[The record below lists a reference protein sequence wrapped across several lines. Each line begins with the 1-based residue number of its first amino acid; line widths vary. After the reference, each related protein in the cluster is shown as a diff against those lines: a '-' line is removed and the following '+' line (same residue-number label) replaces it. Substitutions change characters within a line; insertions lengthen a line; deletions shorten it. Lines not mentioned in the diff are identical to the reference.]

1 MEIRDYLQWFFR
13 EPVYRIVLFILY
25 FVDTISNILRYTNCL
40 NDKKNFNAKKQE
52 ELAVIK
58 LNENGILDACKFD
71 DTSHIRNMNV
81 VLPDL
86 WNDWYIYGRLF
97 PSMFIQPSLARK
109 RMVEIVYN
117 NLKKNKILKNINT
130 ANKHFNNNDDGNDLE
145 FSVPPT
151 IFIVGMPRT
160 GSTFLHKILALDN
173 TTYSPKQWELKF
185 PITVESCIKT
195 QEQQEGKETKR
206 VSKKYKS
213 ARTSRILETNE
224 VNKWTYKMM
233 PRLSK
238 IHNVSAFDPD
248 ECVIGFVDCAF
259 PEYYLWGC
267 RNMQNAYK
275 YYLQSDM
282 KEQYMNYKK
291 QLVVSLHDASTSDSR
306 QVLDETTHLVLKS
319 PHHTCK
325 LKTISNVF
333 PNSIFVWLHRPLE
346 NVVAS
351 TCSMNETLNDY
362 SDVKYEAREA
372 LGRRTLNRLA
382 EVMQIGMKERD
393 EILRDNKS
401 NSKFV
406 DIYYSDLI
414 KDPIKVVQNLY
425 KKCGKKKCSKEYIE
439 QLKTYLKDDAERRK
453 QRASSKRS
461 SNSDS
466 AHIKSHKYSLHDF
479 SITHDDVDNAFESY
493 LKKFNV

>member
-1 MEIRDYLQWFFR
+1 MTISEYSQWFFR

-25 FVDTISNILRYTNCL
+25 FIDVISNVLRYTNCL
-40 NDKKNFNAKKQE
+40 SDKKKFNAKKQE
-52 ELAVIK
+52 ELAVNK
-58 LNENGILDACKFD
+58 LNKKGILNAGTFD

-97 PSMFIQPSLARK
+97 PSMFIQPSLERK

-117 NLKKNKILKNINT
+117 NLKKNKIIKNNSKT
-130 ANKHFNNNDDGNDLE
+130 NHDSNDIEL
-145 FSVPPT
+145 SIPT

-185 PITVESCIKT
+185 PITVDSCINM
-195 QEQQEGKETKR
+195 QEKHEGKER
-206 VSKKYKS
+206 RDVSKKYTS
-213 ARTSRILETNE
+213 TPTSRIHETTE
-224 VNKWTYKMM
+224 VNKWTYKIM
-233 PRLSK
+233 PRLTK

-267 RNMQNAYK
+267 RNMQNSYK

-282 KEQYMNYKK
+282 EEQYMNYKK
-291 QLVVSLHDASTSDSR
+291 QLIVSLHDASTPISKKENLR
-306 QVLDETTHLVLKS
+306 QDLNETSHLVLKS

-372 LGRRTLNRLA
+372 LGQRTLKRLA
-382 EVMQIGMKERD
+382 EVMEIGMKERG
-393 EILRDNKS
+393 EILRHNKNS
-401 NSKFV
+401 SKFI
-406 DIYYSDLI
+406 DIYYKDLI

-425 KKCGKKKCSKEYIE
+425 KQCGKKNCSEEYIE
-439 QLKTYLKDDAERRK
+439 RLKTYLKDDAERRK
-453 QRASSKRS
+453 QRASSKR
-461 SNSDS
+461 NIS
-466 AHIKSHKYSLHDF
+466 ANKNIKSHKYSLHDF
-479 SITHDDVDNAFESY
+479 SITHEDINTAFESY
-493 LKKFNV
+493 RKKFNV